1 MFRKWQTLRKRSKG
15 FTLIELMIVV
25 AIIAILAA
33 IAIPQYKKFQLKS
46 KTAEAK
52 VNLGAIKTCEEAFY
66 GEHDTYLTAATLSP
80 GHTLGTNAHM
90 KMAWTDK
97 TAADDAATTEDDPTV
112 TSFAEMGFQPAGEVY
127 YDYAVTTG
135 DSITV
140 GSRTY
145 VQDCT
150 ICAQSDLD
158 ADGTAAVYVL
168 GLDGDQD
175 GTGPIRSSCAGTP
188 TPTRHDEIE
197 GPSGDDF

>member
-33 IAIPQYKKFQLKS
+33 IAIPQYKRFQLKS

-66 GEHDTYLTAATLSP
+66 GEHDTYLAAALSP
-80 GHTLGTNAHM
+80 GHAAASAHM
-90 KMAWTDK
+90 KMAWTDNS
-97 TAADDAATTEDDPTV
+97 AADDATTEDDPTV

-140 GSRTY
+140 GTRTY
-145 VQDCT
+145 LQDCT

-158 ADGTAAVYVL
+158 ADGIVAEYVL
-168 GLDGDQD
+168 ALDGDQD
-175 GTGPIRSSCAGTP
+175 GSAFFACGCAGATV
-188 TPTRHDEIE
+188 PTRFDEIQ